1 MKSLST
7 CLVLLLFVVAP
18 SSGLSAQERTPEWQA
33 AAERAGAVGEHHMLL
48 ERFVGT
54 WTWRMREWA
63 NPGAD
68 PIEFGGALEMHPA
81 MAGRFVEGTFTA
93 GGEFE
98 ARWVIGYS
106 NVAAQYES
114 VWYYT
119 GNTGIETHTGT
130 VDPEDGTLV
139 MSGGTLDPL
148 TGEVRE
154 TRVVTTFVSADEIRE
169 VGYARRG
176 GREVKTHEMT
186 YTRVQ

>member
-1 MKSLST
+1 
-7 CLVLLLFVVAP
+7 
-18 SSGLSAQERTPEWQA
+18 
-33 AAERAGAVGEHHMLL
+33 MLL

-54 WTWRMREWA
+54 WTWRMREWVA
-63 NPGAD
+63 PDAD
-68 PIEFGGALEMHPA
+68 PMEFEGALEMHPA

-93 GGEFE
+93 GGGFE

-119 GNTGIETHTGT
+119 GTTAIETSKGA
-130 VDPEDGTLV
+130 VDPNDGTLV

-148 TGEVRE
+148 TGEFRE
-154 TRVVTTFVSADEIRE
+154 TRVVTTFVSADEILE
-169 VGYARRG
+169 VGYARLG

-186 YTRVQ
+186 YTRVK